1 MTEVER
7 LTKMVDDMTMAA
19 ARSAIALLHSFGLSA
34 REAEDLVVQERPE
47 SSTTV
52 LPSVYVGNINVVK
65 IVTDSVR
72 QVDMVHMPGVAL
84 PYAGRTTFSDMV
96 IQFDRLVPL
105 GCKITS
111 VEFDGRT
118 YLGVMALRALDDC
131 TYRCSVDLV
140 DGL

>member
-1 MTEVER
+1 MNVER

-34 REAEDLVVQERPE
+34 REAEDLVLQERPE

-52 LPSVYVGNINVVK
+52 LPSVYIGNINVVK

-72 QVDMVHMPGVAL
+72 QVDVVHVRGA
-84 PYAGRTTFSDMV
+84 PYAARQTFSDMV
-96 IQFDRLVPL
+96 IQFDRRVPL
-105 GCKITS
+105 GCMITS